1 MSSNN
6 DIINNGVID
15 YGICC
20 DECGYEIEDG
30 VTGYWRDNVS
40 GAWIDVRYCGICV
53 WDFVKQPKRVTAE
66 QIWRRQDEARKEQE
80 RLRVPESERRR
91 IREEREERERRS
103 QREYEEE
110 MEEREAERKKEQEEQ
125 EEKYRAWRE
134 ADRQEAEREEE
145 EEARRKKNA
154 ALWNILAKQEV
165 ARLQKKEQEK
175 EQECMEEEDYDCEDP
190 FLEDSFLEELKE
202 QSEEVMDRLREEEDR
217 IACEQDPYDPYD
229 FLQSEEIDQSFS
241 RRAIEEEERCSRND
255 WIQAYANKFWSP
267 PPITVSR
274 DGKLSRSY
282 DWDPKYDWTPCERR
296 ACCEILD
303 EEDLFDRE
311 ILDREILDREILDR
325 EILDGEILDEDLIHE
340 DIPPKNDIPPIYQDF
355 VKTIPEASNFRKDI
369 PPIYQDFVKTID
381 IPPIYQDFVKTIP
394 LDAINAIQQL
404 KPKNLEVLSDYA
416 NLCEIDL
423 IDAYHYKSRCHL
435 YNCNNPL
442 DPDYW
447 DAEQNVQFCC
457 RRHHEYFEECDHV
470 VDIDCK
476 VCHSRPHQNY
486 LPHTKNLVS
495 YRALK
500 QSKQGFGPIVSAIR
514 VFDEL
519 CMSNILFDSLVD
531 LCEFY

>member
-6 DIINNGVID
+6 DIINNGAID

-20 DECGYEIEDG
+20 DECGYEIEDN

-66 QIWRRQDEARKEQE
+66 QIWRRQEEARKEQE

-91 IREEREERERRS
+91 IREEREERERRY

-110 MEEREAERKKEQEEQ
+110 IEERQAERIRIQEEREERIRIQEERRRIQEEQ
-125 EEKYRAWRE
+125 
-134 ADRQEAEREEE
+134 EEE

-190 FLEDSFLEELKE
+190 FLEDPFLEDSFLEELKE

-217 IACEQDPYDPYD
+217 IENTRSTCEYSDPEEPDPRYDYD
-229 FLQSEEIDQSFS
+229 SLQSEEIDRNFS
-241 RRAIEEEERCSRND
+241 RRVIEEEERYRND

-267 PPITVSR
+267 PPTTVSR
-274 DGKLSRSY
+274 DGELSRCY
-282 DWDPKYDWTPCERR
+282 DWDPKPECEKWTPCERR

-303 EEDLFDRE
+303 RE
-311 ILDREILDREILDR
+311 ILD
-325 EILDGEILDEDLIHE
+325 DEDL
-340 DIPPKNDIPPIYQDF
+340 IPPKNDIPPIYQDF
-355 VKTIPEASNFRKDI
+355 VKTIPEASQKTDFRKTNDI
-369 PPIYQDFVKTID
+369 PPIYQDFVKTI
-381 IPPIYQDFVKTIP
+381 Y
-394 LDAINAIQQL
+394 LDAINAL

-416 NLCEIDL
+416 ELCEIDL

-435 YNCNNPL
+435 YSCNKPL
-442 DPDYW
+442 NPDYW

-457 RRHHEYFEECDHV
+457 RRHGEYFEECGHIEE
-470 VDIDCK
+470 DIGCK
-476 VCHSRPHQNY
+476 VCYSRPHQNY

-500 QSKQGFGPIVSAIR
+500 QSNQGFGPIVSAIR

-519 CMSNILFDSLVD
+519 RMSNILFDSLVD

>member
-20 DECGYEIEDG
+20 DECGYEIEDN

-40 GAWIDVRYCGICV
+40 GAWIDVRYCEICV

-134 ADRQEAEREEE
+134 AEREEAEREEAEREEE

-154 ALWNILAKQEV
+154 ALWNILAKQES
-165 ARLQKKEQEK
+165 ARIQRDVLEK
-175 EQECMEEEDYDCEDP
+175 
-190 FLEDSFLEELKE
+190 LRE

-217 IACEQDPYDPYD
+217 IENSRLTCEYTGQEEQDPRYDYD
-229 FLQSEEIDQSFS
+229 SLQSEDCIENSRLTCSRYDYDSLQSEEIDRSFS
-241 RRAIEEEERCSRND
+241 RRAIEEEERCSRKD
-255 WIQAYANKFWSP
+255 WIQTDTNNFWSP
-267 PPITVSR
+267 PTTVSR

-303 EEDLFDRE
+303 EEILDEE
-311 ILDREILDREILDR
+311 ILDDEDLFDREILDR

-340 DIPPKNDIPPIYQDF
+340 DLIHEDIPPIYQDF

-369 PPIYQDFVKTID
+369 PPIYQDFVKTI
-381 IPPIYQDFVKTIP
+381 P
-394 LDAINAIQQL
+394 LDAINAL
-404 KPKNLEVLSDYA
+404 KPKNLQVLSDYA
-416 NLCEIDL
+416 DLCEIDL

-435 YNCNNPL
+435 YNCNKPI

-500 QSKQGFGPIVSAIR
+500 QSNQGFGPIVSAIR

>member
-6 DIINNGVID
+6 DIINNGAID

-20 DECGYEIEDG
+20 DECGYEIEDN

-66 QIWRRQDEARKEQE
+66 QIWRRQEEARKEQE

-91 IREEREERERRS
+91 IREEREERERRY

-110 MEEREAERKKEQEEQ
+110 IEERQAERIRIQEEREERIRIQEERRRIQEEQ
-125 EEKYRAWRE
+125 
-134 ADRQEAEREEE
+134 EEE

-217 IACEQDPYDPYD
+217 IENTRLTCEYRGQEEPDPRYDYD
-229 FLQSEEIDQSFS
+229 SLQSEEIDRSFS
-241 RRAIEEEERCSRND
+241 RRVIEEEERYGSRND
-255 WIQAYANKFWSP
+255 WIQEYANKFWSP
-267 PPITVSR
+267 PPTTVSR
-274 DGKLSRSY
+274 DGELSRCY
-282 DWDPKYDWTPCERR
+282 DWDPKYECDPKYDWDPKYECDPKHECDDWTEKWTPCERR

-303 EEDLFDRE
+303 RQ
-311 ILDREILDREILDR
+311 ILD
-325 EILDGEILDEDLIHE
+325 DEDLIHE
-340 DIPPKNDIPPIYQDF
+340 DIPPIYQDF
-355 VKTIPEASNFRKDI
+355 VKTIPEASNFRNDI
-369 PPIYQDFVKTID
+369 PPIYQDFVKTI
-381 IPPIYQDFVKTIP
+381 Y
-394 LDAINAIQQL
+394 LDAINAL

-416 NLCEIDL
+416 ELCEIDL

-435 YNCNNPL
+435 YSCNKPL
-442 DPDYW
+442 NPDYW

-457 RRHHEYFEECDHV
+457 RRHGEYFEDCGHIEE
-470 VDIDCK
+470 DIGCK
-476 VCHSRPHQNY
+476 VCYSRPHQNY

-500 QSKQGFGPIVSAIR
+500 QSNQGFGPIVSAIC